1 MLVLPVLIAIAVR
14 VLLVLL
20 FLPFSALDKV
30 LNFSGAVAQA
40 EQAVARPA
48 LARLLV
54 FIGLAIEVIMSAA
67 ILSGVADK
75 AAALILAGYCMVTAM
90 LWKQFWQPGDFR
102 VASGKSRALFW
113 DFLKNFAL
121 AGGFLLITFGTTA
134 RSVDR
139 FWQAPLSSSHPYQL
153 DRPARQ
159 P

>member
-1 MLVLPVLIAIAVR
+1 MLILPVLIALAVR

-30 LNFSGAVAQA
+30 LNFGSAVTQA
-40 EQAVARPA
+40 EQAVSRPA
-48 LARLLV
+48 LARSLV
-54 FIGLAIEVIMSAA
+54 LVGLAVEVIMSIA
-67 ILSGVADK
+67 ILTGVADK

-90 LWKQFWQPGDFR
+90 LWKQFWRPGDFR
-102 VASGKSRALFW
+102 VVTGKARALFW

-121 AGGFLLITFGTTA
+121 AGGFLLITFGTTV

-153 DRPARQ
+153 DQPARQ